1 MTFLIS
7 FSVNVIFDK
16 NLWVLP
22 YRTDGSALPLS
33 VSEYYLA
40 KKELNN
46 SAFSLKLVTNLFSR
60 KIGRMHNFYYYGKNF
75 STDQYVSVLVDGSI
89 HFSIN
94 ESDIS
99 V

>member
-1 MTFLIS
+1 MTFLIA

-46 SAFSLKLVTNLFSR
+46 SAFSLKLVTNLFSW
-60 KIGRMHNFYYYGKNF
+60 KIGGIQGIFLLLWKDF
-75 STDQYVSVLVDGSI
+75 STDQYVLGLVDGSI
-89 HFSIN
+89 NFLDKR
-94 ESDIS
+94 E
-99 V
+99 